1 MMDVDPAQLAALS
14 AVIAEGTFDAG
25 ARRLH
30 VTPSAVSQRLKA
42 LETSVGRVLVTR
54 SKPVRATPAGEVM
67 LRLARQFEVLSADAL
82 AEVDAASES
91 PDSPI
96 TVTLAVNEDSLASWF
111 PAALVAA
118 GPGFAFDVHSDD
130 QDRTV
135 QWLRNGTVMAAVTPV
150 ADPVPGCS
158 VHRLGRMRYRP
169 VAEDA
174 FARRWFPD
182 GPTPERLQRAPMVC
196 YDRADQVPD
205 RYLRTRT
212 RRRTTAPRHY
222 VPNTSAYLQ
231 AVAGG
236 LGWGMLH
243 ESELASLPRRPCV
256 LDPDRT
262 IDVTLYWQQWRL
274 RSTALD
280 AVAAAVHSTAAAAL
294 E

>member
-1 MMDVDPAQLAALS
+1 MDVAPAQLAALS
-14 AVIAEGTFDAG
+14 AVIAEGTFDAA

-30 VTPSAVSQRLKA
+30 VTPSAISQRLKA

-82 AEVDAASES
+82 AEVDAVSGS
-91 PDSPI
+91 PDAPT

-111 PAALVAA
+111 PAALVAV
-118 GPGFAFDVHSDD
+118 GPGFVFDVHGDD
-130 QDRTV
+130 QERTV

-150 ADPVPGCS
+150 AEPVPGCS
-158 VHRLGRMRYRP
+158 AHRLGRMRYHA
-169 VAEDA
+169 VAEDS

-182 GPTPERLQRAPMVC
+182 GPTTDRLQFAPMVC
-196 YDRADQVPD
+196 YDRADQVAD

-212 RRRTTAPRHY
+212 RRRVTAPRHY
-222 VPNTSAYLQ
+222 VPNTSAYLR
-231 AVAGG
+231 AIVGG

-243 ESELASLPRRPCV
+243 ESELESLPTRPRI

-262 IDVTLYWQQWRL
+262 VDVTLYWQQWRL

-280 AVAAAVHSTAAAAL
+280 AVAAAVRTTAAAVL
-294 E
+294 D